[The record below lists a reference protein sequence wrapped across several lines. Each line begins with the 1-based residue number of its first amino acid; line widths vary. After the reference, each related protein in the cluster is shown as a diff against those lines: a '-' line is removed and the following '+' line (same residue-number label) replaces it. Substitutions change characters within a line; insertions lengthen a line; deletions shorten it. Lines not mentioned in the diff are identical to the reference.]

1 MLFPAKVR
9 MSLVGLV
16 VAGGAVA
23 AAALGPAGPAIGQS
37 SPPTVGQSSQPIQE
51 QIQVSST
58 GTLVA
63 RGAGVYVSV
72 TASCSGLNVVSG
84 TVSVGLTESVKNGV
98 AHGFGFTT
106 IDCTGASQTV
116 QLLVLGESGKAFR
129 KGSAVA
135 DANIN
140 ACTVD
145 LSFCASTPIE
155 PEPTVTI
162 EK

>member
-1 MLFPAKVR
+1 MLLPAKVR
-9 MSLVGLV
+9 ISLVGLV

-37 SPPTVGQSSQPIQE
+37 SPPTVGQSSQTIQE

-98 AHGFGFTT
+98 AHGFGGTT
-106 IDCTGASQTV
+106 IDCTGTSQTV
-116 QLLVLGESGKAFR
+116 QILVIGESGKAST

>member
-23 AAALGPAGPAIGQS
+23 AAALGPAGPAVGQS

-51 QIQVSST
+51 QIQVSSA

-63 RGAGVYVSV
+63 RGAGVDVSATV
-72 TASCSGLNVVSG
+72 SCSGLNVVSG
-84 TVSVGLTESVKNGV
+84 NVSIGLTEAVKNGI
-98 AHGFGFTT
+98 ANGFGYTT
-106 IDCTGASQTV
+106 INCTGAAQTV
-116 QLLVLGESGKAFR
+116 QVLVIGESGKAFR
-129 KGSAVA
+129 KGSAL
-135 DANIN
+135 ANAYIN

-145 LSFCASTPIE
+145 LSFCANTPIE
-155 PEPTVTI
+155 PEPTITI
-162 EK
+162 KK